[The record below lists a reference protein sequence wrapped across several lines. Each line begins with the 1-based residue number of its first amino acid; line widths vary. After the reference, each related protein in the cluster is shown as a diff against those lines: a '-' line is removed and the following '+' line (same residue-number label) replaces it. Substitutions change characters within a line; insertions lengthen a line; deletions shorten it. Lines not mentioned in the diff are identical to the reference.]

1 MILSFGLV
9 FNVAPHPAG
18 TLWSSAMHTILTL
31 NDDSNIAELIS
42 GGVQAAGFHS
52 LYTTDSY
59 QALSLLLNNPIDL
72 LIQDIARR
80 DIDVFQFYRLI
91 KSEEQLRDIPMI
103 LFTGYPAVV
112 TNVEREGIP
121 HSCLRKVEFKMDPP
135 KALYVEGYMLLPID
149 LKKLPDTIKL
159 TLQKCSRSLLT
170 EKERAI
176 RYQQLWSQ
184 PTW

>member
-18 TLWSSAMHTILTL
+18 TLWNSAMHTILTL

-112 TNVEREGIP
+112 TNVE
-121 HSCLRKVEFKMDPP
+121 
-135 KALYVEGYMLLPID
+135 GYMLLPID